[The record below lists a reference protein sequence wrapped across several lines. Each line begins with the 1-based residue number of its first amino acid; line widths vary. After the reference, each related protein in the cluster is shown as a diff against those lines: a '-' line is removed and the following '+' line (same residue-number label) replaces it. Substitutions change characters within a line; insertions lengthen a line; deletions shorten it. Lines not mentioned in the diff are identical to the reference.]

1 MNNKNK
7 GFTLIELLIYIAT
20 FSFVLV
26 FLITFVLNLIGVQA
40 KIKINKEVLE
50 NNQRAMETMLSY
62 IKESQDIYTSTSYFD
77 NHPGQLSLE
86 TRRNTPEG
94 EEVTYLD
101 FYLDE
106 NERICFKEE
115 GSDAIA
121 LTSEKVRINN
131 MIFNYLIDSNN
142 NKSIRIELSAV
153 YRNSSNKIDYQATS
167 TLISTANLRND

>member
-1 MNNKNK
+1 MKSAVF
-7 GFTLIELLIYIAT
+7 G
-20 FSFVLV
+20 
-26 FLITFVLNLIGVQA
+26 FLISFVLNLIGVQA

-153 YRNSSNKIDYQATS
+153 YRNSSNKINYQATS

>member
-26 FLITFVLNLIGVQA
+26 FLISFVLNLIGVQA

-62 IKESQDIYTSTSYFD
+62 IKESQDVYTSTSYFD
-77 NHPGQLSLE
+77 NHPGQLSLK
-86 TRRNTPEG
+86 TAQNRPEG
-94 EEVTYLD
+94 EEATYLD

-115 GSDAIA
+115 GSEAIA
-121 LTSEKVRINN
+121 LTSEKIRINN
-131 MIFNYLIDSNN
+131 MTFNYLIDSNN

-153 YRNSSNKIDYQATS
+153 YRNSSNKTDYQATS